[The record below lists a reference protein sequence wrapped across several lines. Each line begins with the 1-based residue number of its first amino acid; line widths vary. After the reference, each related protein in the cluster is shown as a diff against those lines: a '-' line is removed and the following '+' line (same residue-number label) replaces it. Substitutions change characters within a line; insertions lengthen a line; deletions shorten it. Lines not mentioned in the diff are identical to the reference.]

1 MRLFRSSSAAASA
14 VNPQPKIRR
23 SHACFSTLDSRPF
36 VPRPL
41 RLVLTKEGTLK
52 TMKFLL
58 AVLLIGG
65 CVAAVVYLVV
75 RSDRAVRA
83 LTISVLRD
91 LPKSFLVL
99 ESSEQLAV
107 ATINSGGWILGP
119 RIGQVVAERTS
130 YWGIDL
136 TQIKADQIEV
146 DGTRVRVP
154 LPAPSMLDV
163 AVDLSTLQF
172 FTKRSGLQLLGDLA
186 MGRSLEKDLMELVYR
201 SHPEPMPDEIE
212 SRRLEFVARLNR
224 DTARLFG
231 SRGLSVEFR

>member
-1 MRLFRSSSAAASA
+1 M
-14 VNPQPKIRR
+14 
-23 SHACFSTLDSRPF
+23 
-36 VPRPL
+36 
-41 RLVLTKEGTLK
+41 K

-58 AVLLIGG
+58 AALLIGG

-75 RSDRAVRA
+75 RSDRAVRS

-91 LPKSFLVL
+91 LPKAYLVL
-99 ESSEQLAV
+99 ESTEQLAV

-119 RIGQVVAERTS
+119 RIGQVVAKRTS
-130 YWGIDL
+130 YWGTDL
-136 TQIKADQIEV
+136 TQIKSDQIEV
-146 DGTRVRVP
+146 DGTRVRVR
-154 LPAPSMLDV
+154 LPTPGLLDV

-201 SHPEPMPDEIE
+201 SHPEPTPDEIE
-212 SRRLEFVARLNR
+212 SRRLEFVTRLNR